1 LRGDT
6 FYFKPA
12 FPLQPEKS
20 NQTNYKKRTP
30 HLQIE
35 AEKIFIF
42 PVCAVNTG
50 SRFLTGEFLRMD
62 KYTYKTRLKVVRAG
76 IVRLKADCLIAT
88 EPANVT
94 YLTGFTGDDSWVV
107 VLPRAAALVTDSRYT
122 EQAAAQ
128 CRFCRI
134 VERKEAMAKAIA
146 ELLRNRSGIKTAA
159 VEKSISLANF
169 QSLKK
174 TLSCRLKTAEGIV
187 ESARRKKDRAE
198 VAAVRASAKIAAR
211 AFKSVLRQVKPGLT
225 ENELAGIVDFEI
237 RKAGGTNSFTTIV
250 AFGPNAS
257 RPHHQPTSR
266 KLRKNDNV
274 LIDFG
279 VRLDGYCCDLTRC
292 FSVGTPSRLYTKV
305 YTVVKRAQAAA
316 IRMVKAG
323 VEISRVDT
331 TARKIIKKADL
342 PVYGHGTGH
351 GLGLEV
357 HELPAISGK
366 AKGKLQTGDV
376 ITIEPAVYIPGR
388 LGVRIEDDCLVTN
401 DGSVALTATCPGG

>member
-1 LRGDT
+1 MDSHTHKVRLRG
-6 FYFKPA
+6 
-12 FPLQPEKS
+12 
-20 NQTNYKKRTP
+20 
-30 HLQIE
+30 I
-35 AEKIFIF
+35 
-42 PVCAVNTG
+42 
-50 SRFLTGEFLRMD
+50 
-62 KYTYKTRLKVVRAG
+62 RAG
-76 IVRLKADCLIAT
+76 IARLKADCLIAT
-88 EPANVT
+88 KPANVT
-94 YLTGFTGDDSWVV
+94 YLTGFTGDDSWAV
-107 VLPRAAALVTDSRYT
+107 VLPGAVILVTDSRYS

-146 ELLRNRSGIKTAA
+146 ELLRNRRGIKTAA

-174 TLSCRLKTAEGIV
+174 NLSCRLKAAEGIV
-187 ESARRKKDRAE
+187 ESARRKKDPIEVSAIRA
-198 VAAVRASAKIAAR
+198 AAKIAAR
-211 AFKSVLRQVKPGLT
+211 AFERVLRRVKPGLT

-237 RKAGGTNSFTTIV
+237 RKAGGIISFETIV

-266 KLRKNDNV
+266 KLRKNDTV

-292 FSVGTPSRLYTKV
+292 FSVGTPGGLYEKV
-305 YTVVKRAQAAA
+305 YAVVKQAQAAA

-323 VEISRVDT
+323 VEINQVDT
-331 TARKIIKKADL
+331 AAREIIKKAGL

-366 AKGKLQTGDV
+366 TKGKLQTGDV

-388 LGVRIEDDCLVTN
+388 LGVRIEDDCLITK
-401 DGSVALTATCPGG
+401 DGCVVLTAATCPGG